1 MNALVHLTLG
11 LLLISNNA
19 IAQYRLE
26 IVITGVKNEKG
37 NMMFQLFDENE
48 KLLHQEIGKIK
59 DGRSEFII
67 NDRKPGKYAV
77 RYYHDENMNGIMEK
91 NLVGKPLEGYGFSNN
106 VIDKFGPPPF
116 RKWIFDL
123 KENKRLDLKITY

>member
-1 MNALVHLTLG
+1 
-11 LLLISNNA
+11 
-19 IAQYRLE
+19 
-26 IVITGVKNEKG
+26 
-37 NMMFQLFDENE
+37 MFQLFDESE

-59 DGRSEFII
+59 DGRSEFTISEL
-67 NDRKPGKYAV
+67 KPGKYAV

-116 RKWIFDL
+116 RKWISDL